1 MMFNNNS
8 KKNQSNYLVYGLILV
23 VIILLV
29 VDICKKRKKEKFDN
43 HTENVEGFALFSNDM
58 NRGEMAGTATIIF
71 LLLLGLVCGV
81 SACMPKE
88 EDTGRMTTIIRRF
101 PMTVNSTSA

>member
-43 HTENVEGFALFSNDM
+43 HTENVEGFALFSDDM
-58 NRGEMAGTATIIF
+58 NFGEMVGTLVIVV
-71 LLLLGLVCGV
+71 LLLVGIGCGV
-81 SACMPKE
+81 EACK
-88 EDTGRMTTIIRRF
+88 RRYRK
-101 PMTVNSTSA
+101 